1 LTDPAAAR
9 GALGTAR
16 LMLLFTPELSGERDP
31 LEALALA
38 LPHVDVVQVR
48 VKSER
53 ADAVSPARAL
63 AEWTERVLEL
73 VARAPE
79 SPLVLVN
86 DRVDVAATR
95 AAHGAQIG
103 HRSLPPELA
112 RDVLGPHA
120 TLGYSA
126 HDEQELAQ
134 AAAHCS
140 FALLSP
146 VWPTSSKP
154 GAAFLGVERAAR
166 LTVAARLPV
175 LWLGG
180 VDEQTIA
187 SLRDAPAEGRPA
199 GVAVR
204 SAIMRADDP
213 QRAARAL
220 LAALP

>member
-1 LTDPAAAR
+1 MLITDGVGDPYRVEQIVRAAVEGGVRCVQLREPRWTARAMLRCCERLTPIVDAAA
-9 GALGTAR
+9 G
-16 LMLLFTPELSGERDP
+16 LL
-31 LEALALA
+31 
-38 LPHVDVVQVR
+38 
-48 VKSER
+48 
-53 ADAVSPARAL
+53 
-63 AEWTERVLEL
+63 
-73 VARAPE
+73 
-79 SPLVLVN
+79 LVN

>member
-1 LTDPAAAR
+1 VAAPRACDRVDPR
-9 GALGTAR
+9 LR
-16 LMLLFTPELSGERDP
+16 LMLITDGVGDP
-31 LEALALA
+31 YRVEQIVRAA
-38 LPHVDVVQVR
+38 VEGGVRCVQLR
-48 VKSER
+48 EPR
-53 ADAVSPARAL
+53 WTARAML
-63 AEWTERVLEL
+63 RCCERLTPIVDAAAGLL
-73 VARAPE
+73 
-79 SPLVLVN
+79 LVN